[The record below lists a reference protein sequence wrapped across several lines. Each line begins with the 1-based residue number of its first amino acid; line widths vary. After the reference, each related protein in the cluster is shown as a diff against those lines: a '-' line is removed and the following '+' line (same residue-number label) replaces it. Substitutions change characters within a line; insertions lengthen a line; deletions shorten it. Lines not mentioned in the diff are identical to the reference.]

1 MYLIF
6 DTETTGLPK
15 RWNAPLTESE
25 NWPRCVQIA
34 WQVHNIKGSI
44 ISHEDYLI
52 QPNGFTIPFDSE
64 KVHGISTALAK
75 EKGIPLKQVLDN
87 FQKAINQVE
96 FLVGHNIS
104 FDRNIMGAEYLRGGL
119 KDALEGKAVIDTC
132 TEETAFLCKLAGGR
146 GGKFKL
152 PTLSELY
159 YHLFKETFEEAHN
172 ATSDVEATTR
182 VFLELLRN
190 GLLNPKAFSDVSIQT
205 VEIRKQKTP
214 FALVGLKHENLKEA
228 SKELKQKE
236 KILTPKIE
244 SKTSDFLKNAPFVH
258 LHNHTPFS
266 VLQATSR
273 INQLIDTA
281 SKDGMPALAITDHGN
296 LMGAFHFIKAINL
309 YNSKLEDREKK
320 LKPIIGCEFYVCE
333 DHKDKTRRDDGFQ
346 IVFIAKNKKGYHNL
360 AKMTSIAYV
369 DGFYY
374 VPRIDKKIVDLYK
387 ENLIVLTGNTFGE
400 VPSKILNLGDRQA
413 EEALEWWHH
422 KFGDD
427 LYIEL
432 MRHGEEAE
440 DRANDVLIDFSRK
453 HKISLIATNNTY
465 YIHKEE
471 ANAHDILLCVKE
483 GEKQA
488 TPIGRGRG
496 FRYGFPNQEYY
507 FKTQDQMKSLF
518 QDIPEAILNIKSLN
532 VEL

>member
-15 RWNAPLTESE
+15 RWNAPLTDSE

-34 WQVHNIKGSI
+34 WQVHDIKGNI
-44 ISHEDYLI
+44 IAHEDYLI

-75 EKGIPLKQVLDN
+75 DKGIPLKQVLDN

-104 FDRNIMGAEYLRGGL
+104 FDRNIMGAEYLREGL

-205 VEIRKQKTP
+205 LEIRKQKTP

-228 SKELKQKE
+228 SKVLKQKE

-244 SKTSDFLKNAPFVH
+244 PKTGDFLKNASFVH
-258 LHNHTPFS
+258 LHNHTQFS

-281 SKDGMPALAITDHGN
+281 SKDGMPALAI
-296 LMGAFHFIKAINL
+296 AA
-309 YNSKLEDREKK
+309 
-320 LKPIIGCEFYVCE
+320 
-333 DHKDKTRRDDGFQ
+333 
-346 IVFIAKNKKGYHNL
+346 A
-360 AKMTSIAYV
+360 A
-369 DGFYY
+369 
-374 VPRIDKKIVDLYK
+374 
-387 ENLIVLTGNTFGE
+387 
-400 VPSKILNLGDRQA
+400 
-413 EEALEWWHH
+413 
-422 KFGDD
+422 
-427 LYIEL
+427 
-432 MRHGEEAE
+432 
-440 DRANDVLIDFSRK
+440 
-453 HKISLIATNNTY
+453 
-465 YIHKEE
+465 
-471 ANAHDILLCVKE
+471 
-483 GEKQA
+483 
-488 TPIGRGRG
+488 
-496 FRYGFPNQEYY
+496 
-507 FKTQDQMKSLF
+507 
-518 QDIPEAILNIKSLN
+518 
-532 VEL
+532 

>member
-15 RWNAPLTESE
+15 RWNAPLTDSE

-34 WQVHNIKGSI
+34 WQVHDIKGTI
-44 ISHEDYLI
+44 VAHEDYLI

-75 EKGIPLKQVLDN
+75 DKGIPLKQVLNN

-104 FDRNIMGAEYLRGGL
+104 FDRNIMGAEYLREGL

-132 TEETAFLCKLAGGR
+132 TEETALLCKLAGGR

-205 VEIRKQKTP
+205 LEIRKQKTP

-228 SKELKQKE
+228 SKALKQKE

-244 SKTSDFLKNAPFVH
+244 PKTSDFLKNASFVH
-258 LHNHTPFS
+258 LHNHTQFS

-273 INQLIDTA
+273 INQLIDAA

-320 LKPIIGCEFYVCE
+320 LKPIIGCEFYVCD

-453 HKISLIATNNTY
+453 HKISLNSN
-465 YIHKEE
+465 K
-471 ANAHDILLCVKE
+471 
-483 GEKQA
+483 
-488 TPIGRGRG
+488 
-496 FRYGFPNQEYY
+496 
-507 FKTQDQMKSLF
+507 
-518 QDIPEAILNIKSLN
+518 
-532 VEL
+532 